1 MGSTWPCA
9 RGRRSSWRLGLRDL
23 ELISPGCHA
32 WSWRIQGKST
42 EILLISMTFNSFE
55 SDLSN
60 LDKALSALLAEGQ
73 CASLLES
80 DAEGRGRTGAELF

>member
-1 MGSTWPCA
+1 
-9 RGRRSSWRLGLRDL
+9 
-23 ELISPGCHA
+23 
-32 WSWRIQGKST
+32 
-42 EILLISMTFNSFE
+42 MTFNSFE
-55 SDLSN
+55 SDFSN